1 MSWED
6 GQAAAHRAAW
16 LLQGAPTPAL
26 SQLLPNSPGA
36 FPQPCPQTQ
45 DPISAQPAA
54 LNPCWQL
61 CWPPAPTQPCP
72 VGPSP
77 SPREVPGAGAA
88 PGLPCSPAGAA
99 GQALAGLLNP
109 VGCRIRELQGM
120 KRGVA
125 RRRDCLWIKA
135 VGFCHRGHLCLFRLL
150 H

>member
-16 LLQGAPTPAL
+16 LLQGAPSPAL
-26 SQLLPNSPGA
+26 SQLLPDSPGA

-45 DPISAQPAA
+45 DPISAQPSLLPSIPASSRA
-54 LNPCWQL
+54 GLQL
-61 CWPPAPTQPCP
+61 P
-72 VGPSP
+72 PSP
-77 SPREVPGAGAA
+77 SPREVPGSGAA

-120 KRGVA
+120 KREVA
-125 RRRDCLWIKA
+125 RRRDCLWIEA